1 MLSRRIEPSDQIVLS
16 FVSVILAGTLLL
28 HLPMSSGSDQKVHLR
43 ACLFTATSA
52 VCVTGLTVKD
62 TGTDFSLLG
71 QIIVAILIQVGGL
84 GILTF
89 SNWLVISFKQRHSHL
104 GTRMLLSESHG
115 SLPYIE
121 PVRLLK
127 HIILYTF
134 LCEGVGTI
142 LLFIRFVQ
150 DFPVSHA
157 FWQALFHSVA
167 AFCNAGFSLFRDN
180 LIGYHSDIIV
190 NLTICGLI
198 VLGGLGFVVFSD
210 ITHFFSAPN
219 IDLRRKH
226 LSFHTRVVLW
236 TTGLLV
242 VGFTLVFLILEWE
255 NTMQGFSIKDR
266 LLASLFLSVTPRTA
280 GFNTVD
286 TGQLTNTTLIFQ
298 IFLMGVGAA
307 PGSTGGG
314 IKVTTFAILVALI
327 WSRSTGR
334 QRVDLMGRS
343 IPLSIISKSIAVG
356 AAYALVTIIATLL
369 MEFVETSTLASV
381 YSAEARGLFLSHLFE
396 VVSALGTVGL
406 STGITAKLTGTSQI
420 LLVFVMLIGRLG
432 PLLLAESLVGTKK
445 PPRYSLPEDYVM
457 VG

>member
-1 MLSRRIEPSDQIVLS
+1 MLLRKIEPTDQIVLS
-16 FVSVILAGTLLL
+16 FILVILAGTLLL
-28 HLPMSSGSDQKVHLR
+28 HLPASSGSDRKVHLR

-71 QIIVAILIQVGGL
+71 QVFITILIQVGGL

-89 SNWLVISFKQRHSHL
+89 SNWLVISLKQRRSDL

-115 SLPYIE
+115 SLPYVE

-134 LCEGVGTI
+134 LCEGVGTL

-150 DFPVSHA
+150 DFPAPQA

-180 LIGYHSDIIV
+180 LIGYQGDVIV
-190 NLTICGLI
+190 NLTIVGLI
-198 VLGGLGFVVFSD
+198 ILGGLGFVVFSD
-210 ITHFFSAPN
+210 ITHFISGPSRES
-219 IDLRRKH
+219 RRKH

-236 TTGLLV
+236 TTGILV
-242 VGFTLVFLILEWE
+242 IAFTLVFLVLEWG
-255 NTMQGFSIKDR
+255 NTMKDFPVKDR

-286 TGQLTNTTLIFQ
+286 TGQLSNTTLILE
-298 IFLMGVGAA
+298 IFLMGVGAS

-314 IKVTTFAILVALI
+314 IKTTTFAVLVALI
-327 WSRSTGR
+327 WSRSKGR
-334 QRVDLMGRS
+334 QRVELMGRS
-343 IPLSIISKSIAVG
+343 IPLSVISKSIAVG
-356 AAYALVTIIATLL
+356 AAYALVTIMATMI
-369 MEFVETSTLASV
+369 MEFVETSTLPSA
-381 YSAEARGLFLSHLFE
+381 YSHEARGLFLNHLFE

-406 STGITAKLTGTSQI
+406 STGITPKLTGTSQI

-432 PLLLAESLVGTKK
+432 PLLLAESLVGAKK
-445 PPRYSLPEDYVM
+445 PSRYSLPEDYVM

>member
-1 MLSRRIEPSDQIVLS
+1 MLLRKVEPTDQIVLS
-16 FVSVILAGTLLL
+16 FILVILAGTLLL
-28 HLPMSSGSDQKVHLR
+28 HLPVSSGGEKKVHLR

-62 TGTDFSLLG
+62 TGTDFSLIG
-71 QIIVAILIQVGGL
+71 QAFIALLIQVGGL

-89 SNWLVISFKQRHSHL
+89 SNWLVISFKQQHSNL

-115 SLPYIE
+115 SLPYVE
-121 PVRLLK
+121 PVKLLK

-134 LCEGVGTI
+134 MCEGVGTA
-142 LLFIRFVQ
+142 LLFIRFAQ
-150 DFPVSHA
+150 DFPASHA
-157 FWQALFHSVA
+157 FWQALFHSIA

-180 LIGYHSDIIV
+180 LTGYRSDVIV
-190 NLTICGLI
+190 NLTVCGLI
-198 VLGGLGFVVFSD
+198 LLGGLGFVVFSD
-210 ITHFFSAPN
+210 LTHFVSHPSEGTW
-219 IDLRRKH
+219 RKH
-226 LSFHTRVVLW
+226 LSFHTRVVLG
-236 TTGLLV
+236 TTVILV
-242 VGFTLVFLILEWE
+242 VLFTFVFLALEWG
-255 NTMQGFSIKDR
+255 NTMKGFSLKDR

-286 TGQLTNTTLIFQ
+286 TGQLTNTTLILQ

-314 IKVTTFAILVALI
+314 IKITTFAILIALI
-327 WSRSTGR
+327 WSRSKGR
-334 QRVDLMGRS
+334 HRVELLGRS
-343 IPLSIISKSIAVG
+343 IPLNVISKSIAVG
-356 AAYALVTIIATLL
+356 AAYTIVTIIATMV
-369 MEFVETSTLASV
+369 MEFVETSTLV
-381 YSAEARGLFLSHLFE
+381 SAYNIEARGLFLGHLFE

-406 STGITAKLTGTSQI
+406 STGITPDLTGTSQI